1 MIKSQWRNESE
12 GIYQEV
18 GKVTSSNPASI
29 ATDAVGT
36 ATLAIPNITAKDT
49 VFLTSL
55 GLVAGLV
62 LQKAVITEGV
72 VTLHLQN
79 VTAGAID
86 DAASDWNYHFI
97 ANSIS

>member
-18 GKVTSSNPASI
+18 GKVTSSNPASVL
-29 ATDAVGT
+29 TDAVTT

-49 VFLTSL
+49 VFLTPL
-55 GLVAGLV
+55 GLGAGLV

-72 VTLHLQN
+72 VTMTLQN
-79 VTAGAID
+79 TTAATID